1 MKMIAH
7 RVKPNL
13 SILGLN
19 DMADIGDSI
28 EEMENLNEIKDALS
42 YLMVNLP
49 LINNQLDELYEKYEL
64 MNRD

>member
-1 MKMIAH
+1 
-7 RVKPNL
+7 
-13 SILGLN
+13 
-19 DMADIGDSI
+19 MADIGDSI

-49 LINNQLDELYEKYEL
+49 LINNQIDELYEKYEL